1 MGINIVVITG
11 NLTRDSELSVTNG
24 GASLLRFS
32 VAVNDRMKNQQTR
45 EWEDRPNYVD
55 CVLWGRRAEALE
67 QYLAKG
73 QKVSVCGRLRWSN
86 WESDGQKRSK
96 LEVVVEEVELMG
108 RRNAQDVAQEAQAPR
123 QVQQDHPG
131 SQSVARAVSAARA
144 AYYEQDIAF

>member
-24 GASLLRFS
+24 GTSLLRFS
-32 VAVNDRMKNQQTR
+32 VAVNDRMKNQQTG

-55 CVLWGRRAEALE
+55 CVLWGIRGEKLE
-67 QYLAKG
+67 QYLVKG
-73 QKVSVCGRLRWSN
+73 QKVSVCGRLRWSR

-96 LEVVVEEVELMG
+96 LEVVVDEVELMG
-108 RRNAQDVAQEAQAPR
+108 RRSAQDVAQEAMAPR
-123 QVQQDHPG
+123 QVQQDHTG
-131 SQSVARAVSAARA
+131 SQSVAQAVSAARA